1 MTQDTKK
8 QFEKQLIQYGLK
20 NNYLDKTT
28 QWQIEKEIVTDSDLK
43 DVTLKFVGSKNQNK
57 WCVFV
62 FFKDG
67 VGGES
72 YYFKSYKD
80 ARLYA
85 NNLEKGTYQ
94 IELEENKNA
103 KLDKK

>member
-1 MTQDTKK
+1 MNKK
-8 QFEKQLIQYGLK
+8 EYQK
-20 NNYLDKTT
+20 
-28 QWQIEKEIVTDSDLK
+28 
-43 DVTLKFVGSKNQNK
+43 K

-62 FFKDG
+62 FLKDG

-85 NNLEKGTYQ
+85 DNLEKDSYQ
-94 IELEENKNA
+94 IELEER
-103 KLDKK
+103 